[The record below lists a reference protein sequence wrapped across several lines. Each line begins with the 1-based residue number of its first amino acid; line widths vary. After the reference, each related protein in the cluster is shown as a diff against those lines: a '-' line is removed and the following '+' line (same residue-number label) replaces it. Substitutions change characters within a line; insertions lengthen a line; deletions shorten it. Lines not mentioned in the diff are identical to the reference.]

1 MPAWD
6 PSSLQWRAYSC
17 MILWFR
23 ILSDSNGTTRF
34 YSGLSA
40 RLITNPWKRRSE
52 PSWKASLGEKA
63 ATAEEPSRAR
73 GRDPESYAAKIPAV
87 DATAVDATMCYCDYV
102 FKRYGRFPAYSAP
115 FRTVIG
121 FQVCHVDVDFY
132 DLFYSSE
139 SIPDTV
145 RTCTNSALR
154 HP

>member
-1 MPAWD
+1 
-6 PSSLQWRAYSC
+6 
-17 MILWFR
+17 
-23 ILSDSNGTTRF
+23 
-34 YSGLSA
+34 
-40 RLITNPWKRRSE
+40 
-52 PSWKASLGEKA
+52 
-63 ATAEEPSRAR
+63 
-73 GRDPESYAAKIPAV
+73 
-87 DATAVDATMCYCDYV
+87 MCYCDYV